1 MMKIL
6 LKKITASLLLIT
18 ASTLSHA
25 ALVVNDSNACQKIA
39 GVSKPFVLK
48 LKSGTDIPEA
58 VYHCVKN
65 AKLERAEIIGVGDLG
80 NPELTYFKVQ
90 EKEFQHK
97 KFTGIYEISS
107 LTGEI
112 YPAAEKIY
120 ERVNLHATLADAN
133 YQTIGGHLYRGAVGA
148 IAAITIIPITD

>member
-1 MMKIL
+1 MSRSLIKLTSTCVL
-6 LKKITASLLLIT
+6 LAM
-18 ASTLSHA
+18 STMSYA
-25 ALVVNDSNACQKIA
+25 ALVINDSNACQKIV

-58 VYHCVKN
+58 VFNCVKN
-65 AKLERAEIIGVGDLG
+65 AKLSRASVIGVGDLKD
-80 NPELTYFKVQ
+80 PELTYFKVQ

-97 KFTGIYEISS
+97 KFSGIYEISS

-120 ERVNLHATLADAN
+120 ERVNLHVTLADAN
-133 YQTIGGHLYRGAVGA
+133 YQTIGGHLFHGTVGA